1 MTRFSRILAASAIG
15 LSLTGC
21 VTQEKYNA
29 LRLDRDRLAEANA
42 KLQGDVQTAMSERDI
57 FKNQLSALQA
67 NGQAGD
73 ALNANKDQQIM
84 QLTAELAAMNAKYAD
99 ALGRVGQGAALPAAL
114 DNELKNFA
122 MQNPD
127 LVEYDSARGIVK
139 FKSDLT
145 FATGD
150 ASLTPKAKDA
160 ITRFSSILNSPAASG
175 YELLVA
181 GHTDSSPVMNSATIQ
196 KGHKDNWYLSSHR
209 AISVGSALISDHV
222 SAQRIGCVGYA
233 DQRPVASNA
242 SEGGKSQ
249 NRRVEVL
256 ILPTTVRNSNP
267 APAVT
272 SAPNKKT
279 APKAELSKDTPVSH
293 LSK

>member
-29 LRLDRDRLAEANA
+29 LRLDRDRLAESNA
-42 KLQGDVQTAMSERDI
+42 KLQADVQTAMSERDI
-57 FKNQLSALQA
+57 FKKQLEALQGNEMTASAL
-67 NGQAGD
+67 NG
-73 ALNANKDQQIM
+73 NKDQQIA
-84 QLTAELAAMNAKYAD
+84 QLMAELAAVNAKYAD
-99 ALGRVGQGAALPAAL
+99 ALARGGQGVALSPAL
-114 DNELKNFA
+114 DSELKQFA

-127 LVEYDSARGIVK
+127 LVEYDSARGMVK

-150 ASLTPKAKDA
+150 ATLTPKAKDA

-181 GHTDSSPVMNSATIQ
+181 GHTDSSPVMNPTTIQ

-222 SAQRIGCVGYA
+222 NAQRIGCVGYA
-233 DQRPVASNA
+233 DQRPVASNT
-242 SEGGKSQ
+242 SESGKSQ

-256 ILPTTVRNSNP
+256 ILPTTVRNSTP
-267 APAVT
+267 APVVT
-272 SAPNKKT
+272 SAPKKA
-279 APKAELSKDTPVSH
+279 APKAELSKDTPVSN